1 MVRTMGERVWDVPV
15 ARFVDVWNASDSLD
29 AVAAR
34 LRELAGG
41 AVPRWSVMARAAA
54 LRKDGHELKPLPSR

>member
-15 ARFVDVWNASDSLD
+15 ERFVDVWNASDSLD